1 MITDQNHDDD
11 FENMLHTILNEDD
24 EKGPGD
30 INHGAVTPS
39 TNLDGDIAKIV
50 STQSADMNPSST
62 LDEDAEEGSRDGQD
76 STDDSA
82 AGGEED
88 IAKSTSVQSADM
100 DPLDGVEDDDGQQQV
115 IGQES
120 STAKWLY
127 EICARVQSPLP
138 TLQLSHAVHSAIQT
152 GRQDVSKMQAS
163 LFELFGEGEQNV
175 KILFEVMEKADA
187 IRLVTKVDL
196 NKIAKEKWG
205 AGLGL
210 EFSAAGV
217 STSHTT
223 QVPASHN
230 DGLRTQETDP
240 QSDPQEMAEEG
251 RAIET
256 PPPPAASSK
265 NTEGAKGSLSF
276 PWSDK
281 RDNFIIAALLFVVA
295 GLVAAVVYIALSHWA
310 VTTNGDS
317 GGVATTNQNGNEA
330 ILDGPQ
336 TFPYP
341 PSPVPLSSSWAP
353 TFNSTQRL
361 AEICP
366 TYIGTIFDPDFN
378 RSCGDTIIEADGNS
392 LFVNKCGISYFVRSD
407 GGSVALNSAPLSD
420 VSVSD
425 EFFLLGFSESNSNG
439 TGAQLF
445 VMEPTSMYNFPI
457 ILSDLGDLNLPTKV
471 DIDQDVMAIAV
482 PGDGQNQGGYVFIYR
497 KSNISSIVP
506 LATKLA
512 WIQEAK
518 LTPNPLNLY
527 EFGDTIVVKQ
537 NLVMVGDRRYAAGKG
552 AVFVYE
558 FDSAS
563 SLWKGAQD
571 ASPLLSNDCSYSFG
585 KSLAVTNDGELLIG
599 CGGDRKFQ
607 KEAVYFY
614 SRSNTGNFVLGQQVV
629 ISARDA
635 CPHCGKG
642 KIELD
647 GDSAIMAVATSYS
660 SSYAGGLYFFTQ
672 TSGSWKEAA
681 AIDIPSD
688 EEGWRSDFAFLN
700 NTFLIS
706 TQRNVHKYTLGD
718 CSPTNQPTSQPT
730 NEAERKLCFET
741 NDRLKSAVDEY
752 IGQDCYQSCYYN
764 TFDCSNYNDCNV
776 ARQYGWP
783 INSWCVS
790 EVTDMSDLFS
800 VTDTSFNG
808 DISNWDT
815 SNVLNMDRMFSGAT
829 SFNGD
834 ISNWDTSSV
843 LSMAY
848 MFKSAASFNGDI
860 SNWDVSSVSSTRAM
874 FFKATAFNGDI
885 SNWDTSSVLDT
896 TDMFRYAFSFNS
908 DISNWDV
915 SNVLNIAHMFSDATS
930 FNQNLCGWG
939 DIFPYANVWTSLYI
953 FARSGCAFQDDPR
966 LDQRGPFCAS
976 SCASKE
982 EELWGQGQ
990 NEDDDRHQSIFG
1002 MTIDD
1007 P

>member
-1 MITDQNHDDD
+1 MGREPSNDENEEAVDSTENEVEPVSNHDEDQDEEDDVDAELAMWVHGRRQVVEDSKGGVDESSSTSSVGSISQEDQQKFDSAAPADDVPREVVGGSTGSIVHDNSIVGEEEALFSSPLDETAANEVWQRAMTKHETQEELVNQLEEAVVKEDANGDYGTVITDQNHDDD
-11 FENMLHTILNEDD
+11 FENMLHTILNKDD
-24 EKGPGD
+24 EKGSGD

-88 IAKSTSVQSADM
+88 IAKSTSVQSTDM

-240 QSDPQEMAEEG
+240 QSDPKEMAEEG

-265 NTEGAKGSLSF
+265 NTEGAKGSRSF

-353 TFNSTQRL
+353 FFNSTQRL

-752 IGQDCYQSCYYN
+752 IVRAAI
-764 TFDCSNYNDCNV
+764 TTHLTV
-776 ARQYGWP
+776 PTTMIAMLH
-783 INSWCVS
+783 V
-790 EVTDMSDLFS
+790 
-800 VTDTSFNG
+800 
-808 DISNWDT
+808 
-815 SNVLNMDRMFSGAT
+815 NMVG
-829 SFNGD
+829 
-834 ISNWDTSSV
+834 
-843 LSMAY
+843 
-848 MFKSAASFNGDI
+848 
-860 SNWDVSSVSSTRAM
+860 
-874 FFKATAFNGDI
+874 
-885 SNWDTSSVLDT
+885 
-896 TDMFRYAFSFNS
+896 
-908 DISNWDV
+908 
-915 SNVLNIAHMFSDATS
+915 
-930 FNQNLCGWG
+930 
-939 DIFPYANVWTSLYI
+939 
-953 FARSGCAFQDDPR
+953 
-966 LDQRGPFCAS
+966 
-976 SCASKE
+976 
-982 EELWGQGQ
+982 
-990 NEDDDRHQSIFG
+990 QSIHG
-1002 MTIDD
+1002 V
-1007 P
+1007 